1 MNEAAVHPMKSDN
14 FITVYGTVQR
24 WLIFAIYLLE
34 FSNIFI
40 IWQIQMIQIN
50 LEKSVHIT
58 MRMLAKTTATTPISV
73 LRTKETHMILE
84 MMHMNS

>member
-1 MNEAAVHPMKSDN
+1 
-14 FITVYGTVQR
+14 
-24 WLIFAIYLLE
+24 
-34 FSNIFI
+34 
-40 IWQIQMIQIN
+40 MIQIN